1 MIIILILYTSNYQFF
16 RPLFEQFLGDQSIKK
31 RTITSSTTFPMVRVV
46 KLFQTFTHKLE
57 IFIVLYQF
65 LIIFYQ
71 RIEKVAI
78 IFMLLLYN
86 TIFHHNNI
94 SFQLILVR

>member
-1 MIIILILYTSNYQFF
+1 
-16 RPLFEQFLGDQSIKK
+16 
-31 RTITSSTTFPMVRVV
+31 MVRVV

-78 IFMLLLYN
+78 ILWQSLKK
-86 TIFHHNNI
+86 IKD
-94 SFQLILVR
+94 

>member
-1 MIIILILYTSNYQFF
+1 MIFHKTKKSTQFELIFIF
-16 RPLFEQFLGDQSIKK
+16 KVRIV
-31 RTITSSTTFPMVRVV
+31 RTDSSLVRVV

-57 IFIVLYQF
+57 NFIVLYQF

-78 IFMLLLYN
+78 IFMLPLII
-86 TIFHHNNI
+86 IF
-94 SFQLILVR
+94 